1 MDQKGLVFEVQG
13 FSVHDGPGC
22 RTQVFLSGCPLR
34 CEWCANPEGMK
45 QKQQLLFSRQK
56 CRYEKNHCRRCLD
69 ACGKGAIQE
78 TGDPQ
83 NPLQFRREICE
94 NCKTFECAAV
104 CAHEAARV
112 SGQYKTVEEIM
123 RIFRR
128 DREYWDEKGGPG
140 FSGGEPMAQREF
152 LCAVLRA
159 CKQEGMNT
167 SIETTA
173 SVDTATFL
181 EVMEWIDFAF
191 IDVKH
196 MDTHRH
202 REKTGIGNE
211 RILSNI
217 EALARSSWP
226 GRLVLRMPV
235 IRDFNDTVEN
245 AKATAD
251 FMERLGLYEINI
263 LPFHRLG
270 TSKWEQLGR
279 EYPYSQDLPTEEAIL
294 EQIQNYYLE
303 RRIACYVGDDVLY

>member
-1 MDQKGLVFEVQG
+1 
-13 FSVHDGPGC
+13 
-22 RTQVFLSGCPLR
+22 
-34 CEWCANPEGMK
+34 
-45 QKQQLLFSRQK
+45 
-56 CRYEKNHCRRCLD
+56 
-69 ACGKGAIQE
+69 
-78 TGDPQ
+78 
-83 NPLQFRREICE
+83 
-94 NCKTFECAAV
+94 
-104 CAHEAARV
+104 
-112 SGQYKTVEEIM
+112 
-123 RIFRR
+123 
-128 DREYWDEKGGPG
+128 
-140 FSGGEPMAQREF
+140 MAQREF